1 MPARSKTPQAKAKPA
16 QPERKLRADAARNRA
31 RVLESAREL
40 FGRGGETVEIDDV
53 ARSAG
58 VGVGTVYR
66 HFATKEALLHA
77 VVSEHVDRLI
87 EDARSKAKAPEP
99 GAAFFEFVA
108 SFVSEAAA
116 KKNVMDAMTRDG
128 LPTPLANGDAI
139 DALRRTFRST
149 VSVLLS
155 RAQRA
160 GAVRKDIDV
169 VALIAVLRG
178 TLAALELRETT
189 AAQRRVIFEVM
200 CDGLRRR

>member
-1 MPARSKTPQAKAKPA
+1 MLCSPVPARPKTPPAK
-16 QPERKLRADAARNRA
+16 PERKLRADAARNRA

-77 VVSEHVDRLI
+77 VVSGHVDRLI

-99 GAAFFEFVA
+99 GVAFFEFVT

-116 KKNVMDAMTRDG
+116 KKNVIDAMSRDG
-128 LPTPLANGDAI
+128 LPTPLRNGAAI

-149 VSVLLS
+149 VSLLLS

-169 VALIAVLRG
+169 VGLIAVLRG
-178 TLAALELRETT
+178 TLAALELREATP
-189 AAQRRVIFEVM
+189 AQRRVIFDVM